1 MYLIKVGESENSGMT
16 APARHAKTKDFDLA
30 RRQAHRFL
38 KKYARVEIVDGKT
51 NECVYFLAREESAP
65 RKSVERK

>member
-30 RRQAHRFL
+30 RQAHRFL
-38 KKYARVEIVDGKT
+38 KKYAHVEIVDGKT
-51 NECVYFLAREESAP
+51 NECVYFLAGEERAP
-65 RKSVERK
+65 RKSAERK